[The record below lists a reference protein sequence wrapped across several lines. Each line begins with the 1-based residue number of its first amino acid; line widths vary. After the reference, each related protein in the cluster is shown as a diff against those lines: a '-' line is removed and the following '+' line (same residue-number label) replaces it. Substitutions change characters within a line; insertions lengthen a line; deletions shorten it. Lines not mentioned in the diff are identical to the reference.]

1 MKFLYISNGHA
12 TEPFKTVKKL
22 SRFSLTAVQHARTRI
37 AKVAGSEGCVSE
49 VFAGFLPLRFCT
61 RGLDGTGSTRG
72 IKKVPVS
79 GDSVPKVPKITLCA
93 LKVCFCTLQ
102 VIFCTLKVYF
112 CTLKVCSCTLNY
124 NLVLGKNTCVR

>member
-1 MKFLYISNGHA
+1 MLGPELPRLQVQKVA
-12 TEPFKTVKKL
+12 CP
-22 SRFSLTAVQHARTRI
+22 RFSLGSYRLGSVPEVWTEPVQP
-37 AKVAGSEGCVSE
+37 E
-49 VFAGFLPLRFCT
+49 VLRRF
-61 RGLDGTGSTRG
+61 RF
-72 IKKVPVS
+72 P